1 MFLSFWV
8 FQRQTQLTASL
19 EPFAVTS
26 AFKLAGNLPKAYCL
40 IQNICETV
48 LLSFFFSNIMHG
60 SDSVESANKEIA
72 LWFKEEELV
81 SWAPAEKSW
90 VYED

>member
-1 MFLSFWV
+1 M
-8 FQRQTQLTASL
+8 
-19 EPFAVTS
+19 TS
-26 AFKLAGNLPKAYCL
+26 AFKLAGNLPNAYCL
-40 IQNICETV
+40 IQNIYDTMSYC
-48 LLSFFFSNIMHG
+48 LFFSNIMHG